1 MDGSE
6 SDFARAGD
14 DDVDGL
20 GGDFNYTYDGGDVDD
35 GAAPNYTYDGGDV
48 DDGAAPGGAGN
59 GESNMSEMGVGAS
72 DEGVVTPGVY
82 FLFSYLTATEEGDD
96 VTCSL
101 LLLDSID
108 GVFNTVGSK
117 EGLFDQ

>member
-20 GGDFNYTYDGGDVDD
+20 GGDF
-35 GAAPNYTYDGGDV
+35 NYTYDGGDV